1 MVSSL
6 RSDTDDTLPSEES
19 LPGARRAQFKAY
31 RADAADGSPS
41 TPGSTAVHGDRPPE
55 EHNSLLGIT
64 QLLERLTTQVDNSR
78 IAQTESS
85 ADWER
90 RFATFVQD
98 TQDPQHV
105 TERSRPKSQSRTG
118 GNYVQ
123 QAIQEEALCSDDFR
137 TNSSSSD
144 TPIGHQTTNDHHHGS
159 TPIFSNATPFSTS
172 RTTRR
177 QSILTALSP
186 GPSRMTGGSSPY
198 PDDDPPPPGNFRGY
212 APPTRAAFTGP
223 SLHLKPDCPNV
234 CWQLSHDKG
243 PYGGNHD
250 RFMKFVYKLPS
261 DATTEL
267 MLLLNFLRTQF
278 QATGFHHGLVP
289 DIGEIHTLVDLTKS
303 PIDATYMSNRDRP
316 EWSNRS
322 YWANAHREL
331 GFSLHRVL
339 AVVSRDSAVQA
350 LIFARVVS
358 DSLMVGTVLLS

>member
-1 MVSSL
+1 MISSL
-6 RSDTDDTLPSEES
+6 RSDTDDAPPSEEY
-19 LPGARRAQFKAY
+19 LPGAQRAQFKAC
-31 RADAADGSPS
+31 RDAAEGSPS
-41 TPGSTAVHGDRPPE
+41 TPASSAVHGDRPPE
-55 EHNSLLGIT
+55 EHNTSLLGIT

-78 IAQTESS
+78 IAQAESS

-105 TERSRPKSQSRTG
+105 TERSRSNSQSRTG
-118 GNYVQ
+118 GNDVQ
-123 QAIQEEALCSDDFR
+123 QAIQEEALRSDAFR

-144 TPIGHQTTNDHHHGS
+144 MPIGHRSTNDHRHGS

-223 SLHLKPDCPNV
+223 SLHLKSDCPHI

-250 RFMKFVYKLPS
+250 RFMKFVYNFPAMRQHNSCFFSIFSGPS
-261 DATTEL
+261 FRPQVFTMDLSLTLASFILWSISQNPRLMRRTCPIATVQNGRIDHTRP
-267 MLLLNFLRTQF
+267 MLT
-278 QATGFHHGLVP
+278 
-289 DIGEIHTLVDLTKS
+289 
-303 PIDATYMSNRDRP
+303 
-316 EWSNRS
+316 
-322 YWANAHREL
+322 AN
-331 GFSLHRVL
+331 S
-339 AVVSRDSAVQA
+339 VSRC
-350 LIFARVVS
+350 
-358 DSLMVGTVLLS
+358 TVF